1 MKDYNSKEPSK
12 QPYKEVLGRPVAAP
26 PASPRPVTAATIDA
40 MLDKMG
46 ELIRTRDA
54 WANLAKLLLQR
65 SEFPKADPELVAA
78 FHACFPAID
87 SRPSTL
93 DPQ

>member
-1 MKDYNSKEPSK
+1 
-12 QPYKEVLGRPVAAP
+12 
-26 PASPRPVTAATIDA
+26 

-65 SEFPKADPELVAA
+65 GEFPKADPEL
-78 FHACFPAID
+78 FHACFPALD
-87 SRPSTL
+87 SRPSTP

>member
-1 MKDYNSKEPSK
+1 MKDYKEPSK
-12 QPYKEVLGRPVAAP
+12 QPYMQALGRPAASPGPRPGSAAP
-26 PASPRPVTAATIDA
+26 IDA

-65 SEFPKADPELVAA
+65 GEFPKADPEL
-78 FHACFPAID
+78 FHACFPALD
-87 SRPSTL
+87 SRPSTP